1 MATRAP
7 LFLLPLL
14 LAACFERAQPTV
26 ENTARPVQVV
36 QVTLAPAQSAR
47 AYSGIIRPRREA
59 DIGFRAAGRIIARD
73 VDLGAR
79 VQAGQTLARI
89 DPTDLTLALRSA
101 TADLAGAEALASQT
115 TADAARSRTLL
126 AQGWTPASTDD
137 AKQAAA
143 RSAQER
149 AAAARAAL
157 ALARNRLDYAILK
170 APTDGVVTAT
180 LADPGTIVA
189 DGQPVLRLA
198 QSNTLEVELALPESA
213 LPDATLPDAA
223 SPATVTLWA
232 NPTTPLH
239 AILREVAPAAD
250 PKLRTYTARYSIQF
264 PPGQSP
270 PAWLA
275 IGMTATLP
283 IAAPPGET
291 LARLPSAA
299 ITDRGAGP
307 MVWVVDPPTGRLEPR
322 PVTIR
327 ALQQDTTLVTG
338 LRDGERVVALG
349 VQKLDPAARVRIAD
363 TRPSGT

>member
-1 MATRAP
+1 MSTRAP
-7 LFLLPLL
+7 LLLLPLL
-14 LAACFERAQPTV
+14 LTACFDRTQPSV
-26 ENTARPVQVV
+26 ENAARPVQVV
-36 QVTLAPAQSAR
+36 QVSLAPAQSAR
-47 AYSGIIRPRREA
+47 AYAGVIRPRREA
-59 DIGFRAAGRIIARD
+59 DIGFRAAGRITTRE

-79 VQAGQTLARI
+79 VLAGQALARI
-89 DPTDLTLALRSA
+89 DPTDLALALRSA
-101 TADLAGAEALASQT
+101 TADLAGAEALATQT

-157 ALARNRLDYAILK
+157 ALARNRLDYAVLK
-170 APTDGVVTAT
+170 APADGVITAI
-180 LADPGTIVA
+180 LADPGTVVA

-198 QSNTLEVELALPESA
+198 QSATLEVELALPESA
-213 LPDATLPDAA
+213 LPDAAA
-223 SPATVTLWA
+223 PATVTLWA
-232 NPTTPLH
+232 NPTVPLH
-239 AILREVAPAAD
+239 ASLREVAPAAD
-250 PKLRTYTARYSIQF
+250 PKLRTYTARYTIK
-264 PPGQSP
+264 SP
-270 PAWLA
+270 PDWLA
-275 IGMTATLP
+275 IGMTATLTL
-283 IAAPPGET
+283 AAPAGET

-299 ITDRGAGP
+299 VTDRGAGP
-307 MVWVVDPPTGRLEPR
+307 MVWIVDPPTGRIEPR

-338 LRDGERVVALG
+338 LREGERVVALG